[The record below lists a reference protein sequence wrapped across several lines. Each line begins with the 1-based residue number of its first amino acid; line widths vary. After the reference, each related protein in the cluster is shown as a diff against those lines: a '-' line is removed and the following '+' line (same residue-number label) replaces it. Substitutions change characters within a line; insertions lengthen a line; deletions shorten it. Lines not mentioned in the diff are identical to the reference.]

1 MGFTEQRTKI
11 IEACKDLLEEG
22 KVELILGFTTGDVQ
36 NNAIPFFIRQR
47 EQVGKIRWDEGCTP
61 NLAKYLLE
69 KKGQKT
75 AIIAKPCDVRAIIMY
90 MVERQIN
97 RDDVY
102 IIGLQCAGMKNEDG
116 SMAPGCDECA
126 VKTPPI
132 YDVLIENADEQ
143 GDAHSSHPG
152 NGITKTGSRQD
163 ELAYKLERFQR
174 EMEKCILCF
183 SCRQACYGCY
193 CSTCFMDRNIPNWL
207 PAQPDMGAKMTFHLG
222 RTMHLAGRCVECG
235 ACEKACP
242 SGVKIRYLIKEL
254 TDLCKDLYGYQAGL
268 DPNEPPAMTVYK
280 PDDKEIGFLGGE
292 K

>member
-1 MGFTEQRTKI
+1 MGFNEQRIKI
-11 IEACKDLLEEG
+11 IEVCKDLLEEG

-47 EQVGKIRWDEGCTP
+47 EQVDKIRWDDGCTP
-61 NLAKYLLE
+61 NLTKYLLE

-75 AIIAKPCDVRAIIMY
+75 AIIAKPCDVRAIVMY
-90 MVERQIN
+90 MVEQQIN

-152 NGITKTGSRQD
+152 NGITKTGSGED

-268 DPNEPPAMTVYK
+268 DPGKPPAMTVYK
-280 PDDKEIGFLGGE
+280 PDDEEIGFLGGE
-292 K
+292 E